1 MYRLCDIQKYRLKIN
16 KEEDELTLQ
25 IFLHSLNPGL
35 KENNRKK
42 FLITQNKTGS
52 IKRPIVIY
60 IFIYF
65 FPS

>member
-42 FLITQNKTGS
+42 FLITQNKT
-52 IKRPIVIY
+52 
-60 IFIYF
+60 
-65 FPS
+65 